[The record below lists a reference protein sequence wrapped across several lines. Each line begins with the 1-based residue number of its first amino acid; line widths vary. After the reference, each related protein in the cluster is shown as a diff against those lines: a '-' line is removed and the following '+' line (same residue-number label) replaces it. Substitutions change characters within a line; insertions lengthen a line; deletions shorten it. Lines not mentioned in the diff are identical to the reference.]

1 MLVGA
6 GGVRACPGRAGA
18 RVPGRQLLDPFSS
31 LCACAF
37 LETYPCWHRHGN
49 RQCDA
54 QAPYAIAGA
63 RPLFIRRS
71 IDATRCKLTPPQF
84 SLLWTGLQEQLARR
98 VCCMNVSVF
107 RTCTWV
113 RDQGHTGGETDSRS
127 RQLQLEFGYLHRRS
141 WLSSC

>member
-1 MLVGA
+1 M
-6 GGVRACPGRAGA
+6 
-18 RVPGRQLLDPFSS
+18 PGRQLLDPFSS

-84 SLLWTGLQEQLARR
+84 SPLWTGLQEQLARR
-98 VCCMNVSVF
+98 VCLHERECVQ
-107 RTCTWV
+107 
-113 RDQGHTGGETDSRS
+113 D
-127 RQLQLEFGYLHRRS
+127 LYLGLGSGPHRRGD
-141 WLSSC
+141 